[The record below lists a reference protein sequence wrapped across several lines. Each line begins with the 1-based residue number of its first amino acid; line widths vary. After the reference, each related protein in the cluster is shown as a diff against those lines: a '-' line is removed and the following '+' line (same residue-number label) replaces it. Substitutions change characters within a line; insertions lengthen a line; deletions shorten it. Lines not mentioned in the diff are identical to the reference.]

1 MGSLP
6 LTGGPRPSPR
16 RMSAHRSPASPR
28 SPRLA
33 CSLPPPRGAGIQ
45 GRGSLRAAEA
55 APGLGQPASLAPGE
69 ADATQALKGDGS
81 MNAIA
86 LLRADHERVKSLFRT
101 YETYESEEREPQR
114 KQVIAEQIFTELE
127 VHSQIEEEIFYPA
140 VRAKADQEGQDLV
153 AESLEDHQ
161 AVEALIEILRT
172 LDPRDEEYAARFEEL
187 MDTVE
192 AHIEDEEEELF
203 PEAEERLSDALERLG
218 TRMQERKKAVLGT

>member
-1 MGSLP
+1 
-6 LTGGPRPSPR
+6 
-16 RMSAHRSPASPR
+16 
-28 SPRLA
+28 
-33 CSLPPPRGAGIQ
+33 
-45 GRGSLRAAEA
+45 
-55 APGLGQPASLAPGE
+55 
-69 ADATQALKGDGS
+69 

-86 LLRADHERVKSLFRT
+86 LLKADHERVKSLFRT
-101 YETYESEEREPQR
+101 YESAEEREPQH

-127 VHSQIEEEIFYPA
+127 VHSQIEKEIFYPA

-203 PEAEERLSDALERLG
+203 PEAEEQLSDALERLG
-218 TRMQERKKAVLGT
+218 TRMQERKEAVLGA

>member
-1 MGSLP
+1 MGSPPLPGASP
-6 LTGGPRPSPR
+6 LTSVHERAPQPCDPPITVAG
-16 RMSAHRSPASPR
+16 MVLAS
-28 SPRLA
+28 
-33 CSLPPPRGAGIQ
+33 PRGAGIQ
-45 GRGSLRAAEA
+45 GRGNPCAAEA
-55 APGLGQPASLAPGE
+55 ASGLGQPASLAPGE

-86 LLRADHERVKSLFRT
+86 LLKADHERVKSLFRT
-101 YETYESEEREPQR
+101 YESVEERELQH

-127 VHSQIEEEIFYPA
+127 VHSQIEKEIFYPA

-161 AVEALIEILRT
+161 AVETLIEILRT

-203 PEAEERLSDALERLG
+203 PEAEEQLSDALERLG
-218 TRMQERKKAVLGT
+218 TRMQERKEAVLGA